1 MSKLDMIK
9 EKLNLNKKK
18 VVGAS
23 VGVAVVAL
31 MAGSLAIYEEYREN
45 KIEQKIYA
53 QMRND
58 INSGKFTVESSE
70 NVLNT
75 ENNSNVQGNGSNSVS
90 AENNT
95 QSNEIKTI
103 SRTEAL
109 NIALNDLNISEND
122 AKHVEI
128 SLDYDYYKRSNQR
141 KYIYEIE
148 FIYDWI
154 EYSYDIDAVTGQ
166 IVGMEMDK
174 DVF

>member
-31 MAGSLAIYEEYREN
+31 MVGSLAIYEEYREN

-53 QMRND
+53 QMIND

-70 NVLNT
+70 SVSNT
-75 ENNSNVQGNGSNSVS
+75 ENNSNVQGNSVS
-90 AENNT
+90 TENNT

-109 NIALNDLNISEND
+109 NIALNDLNINEND

-128 SLDYDYYKRSNQR
+128 SLDYDYDKRSNQR
-141 KYIYEIE
+141 TYIYEIE